1 MKSNG
6 SMNRFYRVI
15 WNASTGAWQAVTE
28 LSKGQGKTKGMRA
41 LRRAAVVTL
50 GLVSMSAMAADVL
63 PTGGT
68 VVAGNAAISQ
78 SGSAMT
84 INQSTNKAVIDWQSF
99 SVGQNNSVTF
109 IQPTATSVALNRVL
123 GSDVSLIQGR
133 ISANGIVAIENP
145 NGILFTQTAQ
155 VNVGGLIAS
164 TLKFSLPEFMN
175 GEYKLA
181 GASSNAIVNQGNIT
195 VANGG
200 TAAFVAA
207 KISNTGNVTANGGN
221 VLMGAGSVVTL
232 DLGGPVKLEVK
243 QAAIDALIE
252 NGGAIKADGGLVYLR
267 AHAAGELATTVIN
280 NTGVIEAHTLATGE
294 KGQIYL
300 IGDMQNDRIA
310 VGGKLDASAP
320 VGGDGGFI
328 ETSAADVA
336 VADNAHVTAASAQGK
351 GGAWLI
357 DPTNI
362 TIQAG
367 SCSGTNCLSA
377 GIIEST
383 LNGGTD
389 VAIATAAAGSEAGDI
404 NVDAPISWNKN
415 KLSLIAHNNININ
428 GTLTATDTGSLA
440 FAYGQA
446 TTDGAGSSYNVNN
459 GAKIFIPSGGAFTW
473 LKGSAGTVRNL
484 VLDNGLLRFGDGT
497 QTSLNQYGQLEQ
509 PFYFDNVSV
518 VNGQQRNAWY
528 KLTFSNYPLDLQL
541 ATGGDGTSSWNANGE
556 KVNTQTGFPSGTTS
570 FLEISGYKEG
580 IGSITSNMNIAFAG
594 GEALQVSNTYTLN
607 AGQSYLKT
615 DTTVTNVGSLAA
627 SNVRLWVGTRDDY
640 VAQTDRPFKYKG
652 NLTSNGFEQLTSQNE
667 QSKALKITERDDG
680 QGAAI
685 LFYSTSPGADTSVN
699 YCCSFSSATD
709 TDPRSSPITETA
721 RDGSYALFLRLANL
735 AAGQSDGMTWYYAAG
750 PAAMLDSI
758 VGQVSA
764 SAGTPPAPV
773 VVPNT
778 TTPVITAI
786 SSAQNTVN
794 TNAATPAT
802 VSSNIL
808 PPPFVA
814 PEIAGKTM
822 NVDTSGGLRLVS
834 LDAGTSGATGNGNS
848 NTNGSSDGSDGSS
861 LPNAGGANQ
870 AGLDPSGFMKVFVVG
885 GGVSLP
891 DVAMNNQGVQIEDLN
906 KTQKGGSR

>member
-1 MKSNG
+1 
-6 SMNRFYRVI
+6 MNRFYRVV
-15 WNASTGAWQAVTE
+15 WNASKGVWQAVTE
-28 LSKGQGKTKGMRA
+28 LGKGQGKTKGMRA
-41 LRRAAVVTL
+41 LRRAAAVTL
-50 GLVSMSAMAADVL
+50 GLASLSVMAADVL
-63 PTGGT
+63 PTGGN

-84 INQSTNKAVIDWQSF
+84 INQTTNKAVIDWQSF

-123 GSDVSLIQGR
+123 GTDVSLIQGR

-164 TLKFSLPEFMN
+164 TLKFSLPDFMN

-357 DPTNI
+357 DPSNI

-367 SCSGTNCLSA
+367 SCTGTNCLSA
-377 GIIEST
+377 GTIETT

-389 VAIATAAAGSEAGDI
+389 VAIATVAAGSEAGDI
-404 NVDAPISWNKN
+404 NVNAPISWNKN

-428 GTLTATDTGSLA
+428 GTLTATGTGSLA

-446 TTDGAGSSYNVNN
+446 TADGAGSSYNVNN
-459 GAKIFIPSGGAFTW
+459 GAKIYIPSGGAFRW
-473 LKGSAGTVRNL
+473 LKGSEGTVKNL
-484 VLDNGLLRFGDGT
+484 VLDNGLLRFGNGT
-497 QTSLNQYGQLEQ
+497 QTSLDSLGQLEQ
-509 PFYFDNVSV
+509 PFYFDDVSI
-518 VNGQQRNAWY
+518 VNGQQRNGWY

-541 ATGGDGTSSWNANGE
+541 ATGGDGTSSWNVNGQIA
-556 KVNTQTGFPSGTTS
+556 NTQDGFPQGTTS
-570 FLEISGYKEG
+570 SLEISGYKEG
-580 IGSITSNMNIAFAG
+580 VGSIASNLRIAFAD
-594 GEALQVSNTYTLN
+594 GEVLNVANTYTLN
-607 AGQSYLKT
+607 AGQSFLKT
-615 DTTVTNVGSLAA
+615 DTTVTNVGTIAA
-627 SNVRLWVGTRDDY
+627 SNVRLWVGTRDDF
-640 VAQTDRPFKYKG
+640 VAGTDQPFKYKG

-667 QSKALKITERDDG
+667 QSKALKITELNDG

-699 YCCSFSSATD
+699 YCCSFENATG
-709 TDPRSSPITETA
+709 TDPRSSPITEPA
-721 RDGSYALFLRLANL
+721 RDGSYALFMRLANL
-735 AAGQSDGMTWYYAAG
+735 GVGQSDGMTWYYAAG
-750 PAAMLDSI
+750 PAARLDSI

-764 SAGTPPAPV
+764 SAGTPPAPIV

-786 SSAQNTVN
+786 ASAQNTVN
-794 TNAATPAT
+794 TNTATPAT
-802 VSSNIL
+802 VNSNIL

-834 LDAGTSGATGNGNS
+834 LDTGTSGTPGNGNS
-848 NTNGSSDGSDGSS
+848 NANGGSGAADGASV
-861 LPNAGGANQ
+861 PNAGGTNQ

-906 KTQKGGSR
+906 KAQKGAPR

>member
-1 MKSNG
+1 
-6 SMNRFYRVI
+6 MNRFYRVI

-28 LSKGQGKTKGMRA
+28 LSKGQGKTKSMRA
-41 LRRAAVVTL
+41 LRRAAAVTL
-50 GLVSMSAMAADVL
+50 GLASVSVMAADVL
-63 PTGGT
+63 PAGGT

-155 VNVGGLIAS
+155 VNTGGLIAS

-181 GASSNAIVNQGNIT
+181 GTSSNAIVNQGNIT

-207 KISNTGNVTANGGN
+207 KISNTGNVTANSGN

-310 VGGKLDASAP
+310 VSGKLDASAP

-367 SCSGTNCLSA
+367 SCTGTNCLST
-377 GIIEST
+377 GTIEST

-404 NVDAPISWNKN
+404 NVEAPISWNKN
-415 KLSLIAHNNININ
+415 KFSLIAHNNININ
-428 GTLTATDTGSLA
+428 GTLTATGTGSLA
-440 FAYGQA
+440 FGYGQA

-473 LKGSAGTVRNL
+473 LKGSAGTVKNL
-484 VLDNGLLRFGDGT
+484 VLDNGLLRFGNGT

-518 VNGQQRNAWY
+518 VNGQQRNTWY
-528 KLTFSNYPLDLQL
+528 KLTFSSYPLDLQL

-570 FLEISGYKEG
+570 SLEISGYKEG
-580 IGSITSNMNIAFAG
+580 VGSITSNMNIAFTG

-615 DTTVTNVGSLAA
+615 DTTITNVGSVAA

-640 VAQTDRPFKYKG
+640 VAQTDQPFKYKG

-667 QSKALKITERDDG
+667 QSKALKITERNDG

-699 YCCSFSSATD
+699 YCCSFSNATD
-709 TDPRSSPITETA
+709 TDPRNSPITEAA

-750 PAAMLDSI
+750 PAAMLDGI

-764 SAGTPPAPV
+764 SAGTPRPV
-773 VVPNT
+773 VVPTT
-778 TTPVITAI
+778 TTPVVTAI

-794 TNAATPAT
+794 TNTATPAT
-802 VSSNIL
+802 VNSNIL
-808 PPPFVA
+808 PPAFVA
-814 PEIAGKTM
+814 PEVAGKTM

-834 LDAGTSGATGNGNS
+834 LDAGTSGSAGSGNS
-848 NTNGSSDGSDGSS
+848 NSNVNANGGSGAADGSS

>member
-1 MKSNG
+1 MKNNG

-15 WNASTGAWQAVTE
+15 WNASKGVWQAVTE
-28 LSKGQGKTKGMRA
+28 HGKGQGKTKGMRA
-41 LRRAAVVTL
+41 LRRAAAVAL
-50 GLVSMSAMAADVL
+50 GLASLSVMAADVL
-63 PTGGT
+63 PTGGN

-84 INQSTNKAVIDWQSF
+84 INQTTNKAVIDWQSF

-123 GSDVSLIQGR
+123 GTDVSLIQGR

-164 TLKFSLPEFMN
+164 TLKFSLPDFMN
-175 GEYKLA
+175 GEYKLS

-267 AHAAGELATTVIN
+267 AHAAGDLATTVIN

-310 VGGKLDASAP
+310 VSGKLDASAP

-336 VADNAHVTAASAQGK
+336 VTGNAQVTAASAQGK

-362 TIQAG
+362 TIEAG
-367 SCSGTNCLSA
+367 NCAGTNCLSA
-377 GIIEST
+377 STIETT

-389 VAIATAAAGSEAGDI
+389 VSIATAAAGSDAGDI
-404 NVDAPISWNKN
+404 NVNAPISWSKN

-459 GAKIFIPSGGAFTW
+459 GAKIYIPSGGAFTW
-473 LKGSAGTVRNL
+473 LKGSAGTVKNL
-484 VLDNGLLRFGDGT
+484 VLDNGLLRFGNGT

-518 VNGQQRNAWY
+518 IDGVQRNAWY
-528 KLTFSNYPLDLQL
+528 KLTYSAYPLDLQL
-541 ATGGDGTSSWNANGE
+541 AVGGDGTSSWNANGQIL
-556 KVNTQTGFPSGTTS
+556 NTQTGFPQGTTS
-570 FLEISGYKEG
+570 SLEISGYKEG
-580 IGSITSNMNIAFAG
+580 VGSITSNLNIAFTD
-594 GEALQVSNTYTLN
+594 GEALKVTNTYTLN
-607 AGQSYLKT
+607 AGQSFLKT
-615 DTTVTNVGSLAA
+615 DTTVTNVGAVSA
-627 SNVRLWVGTRDDY
+627 SNVRLWVGTRDDF
-640 VAQTDRPFKYKG
+640 VAGTDDPFKFKG
-652 NLTSNGFEQLTSQNE
+652 NLTSNGFEQLTNPNE
-667 QSKALKITERDDG
+667 QSKALKITELNDG

-685 LFYSTSPGADTSVN
+685 LFYSTSPGADTSIN
-699 YCCSFSSATD
+699 TCCAFTNATNR
-709 TDPRSSPITETA
+709 DPRNSPITA
-721 RDGSYALFLRLANL
+721 GGDGSYALFMRLANL

-750 PAAMLDSI
+750 PASMLDSI

-764 SAGTPPAPV
+764 SAGTPPSLPV
-773 VVPNT
+773 IVPAT
-778 TTPVITAI
+778 TTPIITAI
-786 SSAQNTVN
+786 SNAQNTVN
-794 TNAATPAT
+794 TNTVPAAVA
-802 VSSNIL
+802 SNTL

-814 PEIAGKTM
+814 PEVGGKTM
-822 NVDTSGGLRLVS
+822 SVDSSGGLRLVL
-834 LDAGTSGATGNGNS
+834 LDASAPITPGNGGPD
-848 NTNGSSDGSDGSS
+848 TGDGVSA
-861 LPNAGGANQ
+861 PNAGAANQ

-906 KTQKGGSR
+906 KAQKGAPR

>member
-1 MKSNG
+1 MKNNG
-6 SMNRFYRVI
+6 SMNRFYRVV

-28 LSKGQGKTKGMRA
+28 LSKGQGKTKGLRA
-41 LRRAAVVTL
+41 LRRAAAVTL
-50 GLVSMSAMAADVL
+50 GLVSMSAMAADIL

-123 GSDVSLIQGR
+123 GTDVSLIQGR

-155 VNVGGLIAS
+155 VNTGGLIAS
-164 TLKFSLPEFMN
+164 TLKFSLPDFMA

-181 GASSNAIVNQGNIT
+181 GTSSNAIVNQGNIT

-207 KISNTGNVTANGGN
+207 KISNTGNITANSGN

-310 VGGKLDASAP
+310 VSGKLDASAP

-336 VADNAHVTAASAQGK
+336 VTGNAQVTAASAQGK

-362 TIQAG
+362 TIEAG
-367 SCSGTNCLSA
+367 NCTGTNCLSA
-377 GIIEST
+377 STIETT

-389 VAIATAAAGSEAGDI
+389 VSIATAAAGSDAGDI
-404 NVDAPISWNKN
+404 NVNAPISWNKN
-415 KLSLIAHNNININ
+415 KFSLIAHNNININ
-428 GTLTATDTGSLA
+428 GTLTATGTGSLA

-446 TTDGAGSSYNVNN
+446 TTDGAGSTYNVNN
-459 GAKIFIPSGGAFTW
+459 GAKIYIPSGGAFTW
-473 LKGSAGTVRNL
+473 LKGSAGAVKNL

-497 QTSLNQYGQLEQ
+497 QTSLNEYGQLEQ
-509 PFYFDNVSV
+509 PFYFDNTSV
-518 VNGQQRNAWY
+518 VDGQQRNDWY
-528 KLTFSNYPLDLQL
+528 QLTYSNLPLSFQI
-541 ATGGDGTSSWNANGE
+541 AAGGNGAASWNTNGQYI
-556 KVNTQTGFPSGTTS
+556 NTDNSFPAGTTS
-570 FLEISGYKEG
+570 SLEISGYKEG
-580 IGSITSNMNIAFAG
+580 VGSITSNLNIGFTAG
-594 GEALQVSNTYTLN
+594 ESLTISNTYTLN
-607 AGQSYLKT
+607 AGQSFLKT
-615 DTTVTNVGSLAA
+615 DTTVKNAGATAA
-627 SNVRLWVGTRDDY
+627 ANVRLWVGTRDDY
-640 VAQTDRPFKYKG
+640 VAEADSTYKYKG
-652 NLTSNGFEQLTSQNE
+652 NLTSNGFEQIANQNE
-667 QSKALKITERDDG
+667 QAKALKITERNDG
-680 QGAAI
+680 TGAAV
-685 LFYSTSPGADTSVN
+685 LFYSTSAGADTVTNN
-699 YCCSFSSATD
+699 YGPFTNV
-709 TDPRSSPITETA
+709 TNKDPRSSSIVTSN
-721 RDGSYALFLRLANL
+721 DGSYALFMRLADL
-735 AAGQSDGMTWYYAAG
+735 AAGQSDTMTWYYAAG
-750 PAAMLDSI
+750 PVSQLNSI
-758 VGQVSA
+758 VGQVSS
-764 SAGTPPAPV
+764 SAGSTPKPV
-773 VVPNT
+773 VVTPT
-778 TTPVITAI
+778 TTPIITAI

-794 TNAATPAT
+794 TNTATPAT
-802 VSSNIL
+802 VNSNIL

-814 PEIAGKTM
+814 PEVAGKTM

-834 LDAGTSGATGNGNS
+834 LDAGTSGSAGP
-848 NTNGSSDGSDGSS
+848 DASDGSS

-885 GGVSLP
+885 GGVSMP